1 MVDAFEY
8 RLALPPDLRRDAL
21 QPPPVPAPPR
31 MNGKIIGHYDGD
43 SVYVEMD
50 FQLYNLFARKQ
61 LIRAKGIAA
70 RELNLPGGKEAREA
84 LKVRL
89 GMTVGSPVVMTGL
102 KPDKYGNRLDAVI
115 TCLGQHGVPYDLGSA
130 LIADHWAVPWDGTGP
145 QPLPPWPRP
154 EDTLTP

>member
-21 QPPPVPAPPR
+21 QPPPVPAPIR
-31 MNGKIIGHYDGD
+31 MNAKVVDHWDGD
-43 SVYVEMD
+43 TFYVELD
-50 FQLYNLFARKQ
+50 FNVYGLFARRQ
-61 LIRAKGIAA
+61 LIRVVGLAA
-70 RELNLPGGKEAREA
+70 REKSKPGGIPAREA

-89 GMTVGSPVVMTGL
+89 GMTVGSPVVLTGI
-102 KPDKYGNRLDAVI
+102 KPDKYGKRLDAVV

-130 LIADHWAVPWDGTGP
+130 LIADHWAVPWDGQGE